1 MGISFFATRD
11 REQHRHIRGRVS
23 GTYSMS
29 AILAME
35 DLIGEVMDLNLVML
49 KKAAKVAK
57 PIRLD
62 QFVNYFTFDVVGQL
76 AMGGPI
82 GFLEQERDVD
92 GIIQSIHDGFY
103 LMSNMG
109 TVPGQMYWMNNK
121 FARYLVQKFGGARL
135 NSFEIFLN
143 WLDTR
148 IDERMRN
155 GLGNRRFDM
164 LQYFIN
170 GKDPSGNLVTKGEV
184 MIEGVNILGAG
195 ADTTAISI
203 LAVLGNI
210 LQNPDAFQRLRK
222 ELDDAH
228 ERLNVLSLP
237 FRELDKLPYLS
248 AVVRESVRLHPSITY
263 QLPRIPPPG
272 GMDICGYHVPSSVSC
287 GISPAAMNR
296 STSLF
301 GEDAYQ
307 WIPERWLP
315 INDTAEEAKRLR
327 IMEQNLTTV
336 SPLSLNV
343 PCENRTFPT
352 DTMIKFGMGSRSCV
366 GRNLALVEVYKY
378 VATLVRHFDARII
391 NRDRPWVTKSQWFS
405 FQRDFWV
412 DLELRSDS
420 KV

>member
-1 MGISFFATRD
+1 MVTGSPASKYVHCQSPLRNRDTRADNVSQTSWYDTWVIPGMGISFFATRD
-11 REQHRHIRGRVS
+11 REEHRHIRGRVS

-35 DLIGEVMDLNLVML
+35 DLISEVMDLNLTTL
-49 KKAAKVAK
+49 TRAARGMK

-103 LMSNMG
+103 MMSNMG
-109 TVPGQMYWMNNK
+109 TVPGQMYWMNNRV
-121 FARYLVQKFGGARL
+121 ARYLVQKFGGARL
-135 NSFEIFLN
+135 NSFEVFLT
-143 WLDTR
+143 WLDKR
-148 IDERMRN
+148 IDERMRD

-170 GKDPSGNLVTKGEV
+170 GKNPSGEPVTKGEV

-203 LAVLGNI
+203 LAVLGDL
-210 LQNPDAFQRLRK
+210 LQKPDAFKRLRE

-228 ERLNVLSLP
+228 ERLNVSSLP
-237 FRELDKLPYLS
+237 FRELEKLPYLS
-248 AVVRESVRLHPSITY
+248 TVVRESIRLHPSITY
-263 QLPRIPPPG
+263 QLPRLPPPG
-272 GMDICGYHVPSSVSC
+272 GMQICGYHIPPSVFC

-296 STSLF
+296 SNTLF
-301 GEDAYQ
+301 GDNACE

-315 INDTAEEAKRLR
+315 TNDTAEEPKRLR
-327 IMEQNLTTV
+327 TMEQNLTTV
-336 SPLSLNV
+336 SSSLSHYRPHPANMVLSLV
-343 PCENRTFPT
+343 W
-352 DTMIKFGMGSRSCV
+352 
-366 GRNLALVEVYKY
+366 AAA
-378 VATLVRHFDARII
+378 VASGAILL
-391 NRDRPWVTKSQWFS
+391 S
-405 FQRDFWV
+405 
-412 DLELRSDS
+412 
-420 KV
+420 

>member
-1 MGISFFATRD
+1 MGISFFATRN
-11 REQHRHIRGRVS
+11 REQHRQIRGRVS

-35 DLIGEVMDLNLVML
+35 DLIGEVMDLNLAKL
-49 KKAAKVAK
+49 NKAAEGSK

-103 LMSNMG
+103 MMSNMG

-121 FARYLVQKFGGARL
+121 VARYLVQNFGGARL
-135 NSFEIFLN
+135 NSFEVFLN
-143 WLDTR
+143 WLDAR

-155 GLGNRRFDM
+155 GLEDRRFDM

-170 GKDPSGNLVTKGEV
+170 GKDPSGDPVTKGEV

-228 ERLNVLSLP
+228 ERLNARSLP
-237 FRELDKLPYLS
+237 FRELDKLPYFS
-248 AVVRESVRLHPSITY
+248 AVVRESTRLHPSITY
-263 QLPRIPPPG
+263 QLPRVPPPG
-272 GMDICGYHVPSSVSC
+272 GINICGFHIPSSVSC

-296 STSLF
+296 SSSLF
-301 GEDAYQ
+301 GEDACK

-327 IMEQNLTTV
+327 TMEQSLTTV
-336 SPLSLNV
+336 SPLALNN
-343 PCENRTFPT
+343 PCVNQIFCT
-352 DTMIKFGMGSRSCV
+352 DTTVKFGMGSRSCV

-378 VATLVRHFDARII
+378 VATLVRHFDASIV

-405 FQRDFWV
+405 FQRDFWI
-412 DLELRSDS
+412 DLELRVDS
-420 KV
+420 KM